1 MRLISWLFSSH
12 LGNFTPAFTTNDTIP
27 SLTPALAGKNISLSE
42 EEVVV
47 KDIISGVSPL
57 SRLDVEDPGPGFLV
71 VAVQFSPGGA
81 SRGLAGG
88 RREDLQVRRG
98 RAGRHREARGGAR
111 GGAGRGET
119 GAQESLGAL

>member
-12 LGNFTPAFTTNDTIP
+12 LGNFTPAFTKLTNNTKSRF
-27 SLTPALAGKNISLSE
+27 SLGKISLSE

-71 VAVQFSPGGA
+71 VAVHLAPGGA
-81 SRGLAGG
+81 PRGLTGG
-88 RREDLQVRRG
+88 GREDLQLRRD
-98 RAGRHREARGGAR
+98 RAGGHRESR
-111 GGAGRGET
+111 GGAGG
-119 GAQESLGAL
+119 GAG